1 MYIDFGSIS
10 KRLTTN
16 DLFNKNESD
25 NELLKIDSNQHLE
38 KKAKSQQIEDEE
50 ESSSDLDTYLQKLDS
65 PFVKLK

>member
-1 MYIDFGSIS
+1 MI
-10 KRLTTN
+10 
-16 DLFNKNESD
+16 LFNKNESD

-38 KKAKSQQIEDEE
+38 KKAKSQQIEDDE